1 MAVWRIGR
9 GVRRAAWAAAA
20 QSSAPIP
27 VGHQYPESL
36 IGETFLETLWVD
48 LGFGP
53 DERLGGF
60 VVGINEG
67 IDMLPELFDGAE
79 RCAAQGLAL
88 QDREP
93 DFHLVEPRGPRWSEV
108 EVDIRMTLEPAV
120 VPWACGC

>member
-1 MAVWRIGR
+1 MAAP
-9 GVRRAAWAAAA
+9 RAD
-20 QSSAPIP
+20 SRCLSASGS
-27 VGHQYPESL
+27 VQYPGSL
-36 IGETFLETLWVD
+36 IGETCLEALLLD

-60 VVGINEG
+60 VVGRNEG

-93 DFHLVEPRGPRWSEV
+93 DFHLVEPRGPA
-108 EVDIRMTLEPAV
+108 LE
-120 VPWACGC
+120 